1 MANKLEPK
9 AEGTTGACN
18 VCGTQVIWVS
28 KTWKDKTE
36 LKLRNASGLQAHSK
50 QNGVDSNGKTRWVCN
65 TGLGID
71 AFNTPTQPKEPF
83 VPKLITE
90 EQLALWIPIVKKAVE
105 YTLSAEEVYDEYP
118 QMANP
123 AKRGLVTKLA
133 HTMMENYQKVKDD
146 D

>member
-1 MANKLEPK
+1 MAKNPEKI
-9 AEGTTGACN
+9 AGNTGACWKCN
-18 VCGTQVIWVS
+18 KPITCV
-28 KTWKDKTE
+28 KTG
-36 LKLRNASGLQAHSK
+36 SY
-50 QNGVDSNGKTRWVCN
+50 NGKDQLSWQNPDGSGHYKKIGEGAKDFACSS
-65 TGLGID
+65 GSALDG
-71 AFNTPTQPKEPF
+71 FNTPVSKEPF

-118 QMANP
+118 QMTNP